1 MAGSRKDALWMAI
14 SFLFFPFP
22 SRVDQNKCCLVPC
35 PQVLFFFFLNAWTH
49 KWERKE
55 GKVTSRAA
63 VYSCIDCALYKACST
78 MRGNSA
84 EIQTT
89 LHLSKCVLWPGATSP
104 SRRGG
109 HKGPV
114 SASMVLPTLFLS
126 SSFVFPPLH
135 LSKIPV

>member
-1 MAGSRKDALWMAI
+1 MPFGWLFL
-14 SFLFFPFP
+14 SFFSHSPQELTKTNAVLFPAPRYF
-22 SRVDQNKCCLVPC
+22 
-35 PQVLFFFFLNAWTH
+35 FFFFLSAWTH